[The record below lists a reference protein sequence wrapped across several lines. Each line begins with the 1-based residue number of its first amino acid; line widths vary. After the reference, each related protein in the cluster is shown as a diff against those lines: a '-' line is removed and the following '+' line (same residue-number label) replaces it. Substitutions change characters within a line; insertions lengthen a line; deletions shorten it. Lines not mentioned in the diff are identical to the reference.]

1 MRAAALAPR
10 RGSGGENHVS
20 ERVVSQLLTE
30 LDGIEELRGVVT
42 LATTNRSDML
52 DPALLRAG
60 RFDVQIEIAA
70 PDVATRRAILAVHT
84 HHQPLAE
91 DVDLGALAAETEGS
105 MGADLAGICREGA
118 MEAIRRLVTQADND
132 DLDLS
137 KLRVTQSDL
146 YAALVRNAGRRADD
160 EMDWLATARAA
171 LSEPS

>member
-1 MRAAALAPR
+1 VFLDEIDALAPR
-10 RGSGGENHVS
+10 RGSGGENHVR

-42 LATTNRSDML
+42 LATTTRPDIVDS
-52 DPALLRAG
+52 ALLRPG

-84 HHQPLAE
+84 RHQPLAE

-105 MGADLAGICREGA
+105 MGADLAGICREAA
-118 MEAIRRLVTQADND
+118 MEAIRRLIAQADND

-137 KLRVTQSDL
+137 KLKVTQSDL
-146 YAALVRNAGRRADD
+146 YAALAHNVRRRADD
-160 EMDWLATARAA
+160 EMEWLSTPEQ
-171 LSEPS
+171 L